1 MHNGKNMNLVKA
13 KDFKG
18 TIKKL
23 IKYFKPYKISI
34 IITLIFAIGSTIFS
48 ILGPKILGNATTE
61 LYNGFIGKLN
71 GGEGINFNKISAIL
85 ITLVILYILSAVFSY
100 IQGLLMTNV
109 SQKATYNLRK
119 AISKKINKM
128 PMSYFE
134 SKQTGEV
141 LSIVTNDVDTL
152 SHSLNQGITQLITS
166 VVTLI
171 GIFIMMLS
179 INVLM
184 TLIAV
189 LVLPV
194 SAFLVSVIV
203 KKSQKYFKKQQ
214 EYLGNVNG
222 KIEEMYSGHVVIKA
236 FNAEEKMLNS
246 FEESNNKLYDT
257 AWKSQFLS
265 GLMMPIMSFI
275 GNIGYVFVA
284 IIGGYFAMIGKI
296 TVGNILS
303 FIQYMK
309 QFTQPITQLSQVSN
323 VLQSMVASSERIF
336 EFLDNEEEVYGNE
349 TININDVKGNV
360 EFDHVKFGYNDN
372 QIIIKDFNAK
382 VKKGQKIAIVGPT
395 GAGKTTIVKLLMK
408 FYNVNSGK
416 ILIDGKD
423 INSYDKESLR
433 SIFGMVLQDAWLFNG
448 TIMENLR
455 YGRLDATDDEVIEAS
470 KNAHVHHFIQT
481 LSEGY
486 NMKLDEET
494 SNISIG
500 QKQLLTIARAIL
512 KDPKILILDEATSSV
527 DTRTEELIQKA
538 MDVLMEGR
546 TPFVIAHRLSTIKN
560 ADLILVMD
568 NGDIVEQGT
577 HKELLKKKGFYS
589 KLYNSQFENVNA

>member
-194 SAFLVSVIV
+194 SAFLVSIIV

-546 TPFVIAHRLSTIKN
+546 TSFVIAHRLSTIKN